1 MTCKDCVHYAVCK
14 FMDGEICNHFKDNSV
29 ICELSIKVPDSL
41 KEEFTR
47 YLKKGV
53 FISYD
58 L

>member
-14 FMDGEICNHFKDNSV
+14 FMDGEICNHFIDNSQT
-29 ICELSIKVPDSL
+29 IELSMKVPDSL

-53 FISYD
+53 FMPYD